1 MPHGLSEL
9 YPDTERFDPGC
20 TVKAERYRELPS
32 LQAYLLVDSRS
43 RGAAIWRRSVNEWV
57 FGVVGETF
65 GLPCPTVTLNLADF
79 YDGTSL

>member
-9 YPDTERFDPGC
+9 YPDPERFDPGC

-43 RGAAIWRRSVNEWV
+43 RGAAIWRREGQGWV
-57 FGVVGETF
+57 FEVMGETF
-65 GLPCPTVTLNLADF
+65 DLPCPAVTLNLADF